1 MIGNPSQRRDKMP
14 RLIILALVLL
24 ALRAGA
30 VVPAQAGSNGR
41 KGTEGAP
48 ELTIAVGARGSALGG
63 AVVGDASGVEAMF
76 WNPAGLGTLTKT
88 ETMFSHTQYFADMTL
103 NYAAVASKLGDFGVL
118 GFSAKVLSVGDI
130 IVTTE
135 SAPEGTGEIAQ
146 PTFTVL
152 GLTWAKQF
160 TDRVL
165 FGASGNLVSERVI
178 NQSATGMA
186 FDFGVQYVTDWRGLK
201 LGMVMKNFGS
211 GMTYS
216 GPGSELSLLPP
227 DQDPSGQPRIFTS
240 ETSSFEL
247 PSFFTMG
254 GSCDLYSVPQYR
266 ITALGALQNNNFQG
280 NALRAGLEWRY
291 RDQFA
296 LRGSYYGSFVGTTN
310 ANTAVDESRFQGG
323 DDLYTGLALGGGVNL
338 RVGDTS
344 RMGVDVTWRPV
355 RNGYFDDI
363 IDIGLKLSF

>member
-1 MIGNPSQRRDKMP
+1 MIGNPSQRSDKMP
-14 RLIILALVLL
+14 RFIILALVLL
-24 ALRAGA
+24 TLLAGA
-30 VVPAQAGSNGR
+30 VAPALAGSNGR
-41 KGTEGAP
+41 KGTEGAQ

-76 WNPAGLGTLTKT
+76 WNPAGLGALSKT
-88 ETMFSHTQYFADMTL
+88 ETMFSHTQYFADMKL
-103 NYAAVASKLGDFGVL
+103 NYAAIASNLGDFGVL

-152 GLTWAKQF
+152 GITWARQF

-165 FGASGNLVSERVI
+165 FGASGNLVSERII
-178 NQSATGMA
+178 NQSASGMA
-186 FDFGVQYVTDWRGLK
+186 FDFGVQYVTGWRGLK
-201 LGMVMKNFGS
+201 LGMVMKNFGP

-216 GPGSELSLLPP
+216 GPGTEISVLPP

-240 ETSSFEL
+240 VNSSFEL

-254 GSCDLYSVPQYR
+254 GSFDAYSTSQHR

-296 LRGSYYGSFVGTTN
+296 LRGSYYGSFVGTTD
-310 ANTAVDESRFQGG
+310 ANTAVDNSKFVGG
-323 DDLYTGLALGGGVNL
+323 DDLYTGLALGGGVTL
-338 RVGDTS
+338 RAGDTG

-355 RNGYFDDI
+355 RQGFFDDI
-363 IDIGLKLSF
+363 LDIGLKLSF

>member
-24 ALRAGA
+24 ALLAGA
-30 VVPAQAGSNGR
+30 VAPALAGSNGR

-48 ELTIAVGARGSALGG
+48 ELTIPVGARGVALGG
-63 AVVGDASGVEAMF
+63 AVVGETRGVEAMF
-76 WNPAGLGTLTKT
+76 WNPAGLGGLTKT
-88 ETMFSHTQYFADMTL
+88 ETMFSHTQYFADMKL
-103 NYAAVASKLGDFGVL
+103 NYAAVGTNLGDLGVL
-118 GFSAKVLSVGDI
+118 GFSAKVLSVGDV

-152 GLTWAKQF
+152 GLTWARQF

-165 FGASGNLVSERVI
+165 FGASGNLVSERVM

-186 FDFGVQYVTDWRGLK
+186 FDFGVQYLTGWRGLE

-216 GPGSELSLLPP
+216 GPGTELSLLPP

-240 ETSSFEL
+240 QTSSFEL
-247 PSFFTMG
+247 PSFFAMG
-254 GSCDLYSVPQYR
+254 ASYHLYDMSQNRV
-266 ITALGALQNNNFQG
+266 TALGALQNNNFQG
-280 NALRAGLEWRY
+280 NALRAGLEWSY

-296 LRGSYYGSFVGTTN
+296 LRGSYYGSFVGTID
-310 ANTAVDESRFQGG
+310 ANTAEDDSKFVGG
-323 DDLYTGLALGGGVNL
+323 DDLYTGFAIGGGVKV
-338 RVGDTS
+338 RAGDTG
-344 RMGVDVTWRPV
+344 RLGVDFTWRPV
-355 RNGYFDDI
+355 RQGLFDDT
-363 IDIGLKLSF
+363 IDIGLKLAF

>member
-14 RLIILALVLL
+14 RLTILALVLL
-24 ALRAGA
+24 ALLAGA
-30 VVPAQAGSNGR
+30 AAPALAGSNGR
-41 KGTEGAP
+41 KGTEGAQ
-48 ELTIAVGARGSALGG
+48 ELMIAVGARGAALGG

-76 WNPAGLGTLTKT
+76 WNPAGLGTLSKT
-88 ETMFSHTQYFADMTL
+88 ETMFSHTQYFADMKL
-103 NYAAVASKLGDFGVL
+103 NYAAIASNLGGFGVL
-118 GFSAKVLSVGDI
+118 GFSAKVLSVGDV

-152 GLTWAKQF
+152 GFTWARQF

-165 FGASGNLVSERVI
+165 FGASGNLVSERII
-178 NQSATGMA
+178 NQSATGAA
-186 FDFGVQYVTDWRGLK
+186 FDFGVQYLTGWRGLK
-201 LGMVMKNFGS
+201 LGMVMKNFGP

-216 GPGSELSLLPP
+216 GPGTEISMLPS

-254 GSCDLYSVPQYR
+254 ASCDLYSVSQYR

-291 RDQFA
+291 RDQIA
-296 LRGSYYGSFVGTTN
+296 LRGSYFGSFVGSTN
-310 ANTAVDESRFQGG
+310 ANTGEDRSKFVGG
-323 DDLYTGLALGGGVNL
+323 DDLYTGFALGGGVNL
-338 RVGDTS
+338 RAGDTG
-344 RMGVDVTWRPV
+344 RMGVDFTWRPV
-355 RNGYFDDI
+355 RQGLFDDT
-363 IDIGLKLSF
+363 IDIGLKLTF

>member
-24 ALRAGA
+24 ALLAGA
-30 VVPAQAGSNGR
+30 TTPAFAGSNGR

-88 ETMFSHTQYFADMTL
+88 ETMFSHTQYFADMKL
-103 NYAAVASKLGDFGVL
+103 NYAAIGTHLGDFGVI
-118 GFSAKVLSVGDI
+118 GFSAKVLSVGDV

-152 GLTWAKQF
+152 GFTWARQF

-165 FGASGNLVSERVI
+165 FGATGNLVSEHVI
-178 NQSATGMA
+178 NENAAGVA
-186 FDFGVQYVTDWRGLK
+186 FDFGVQYLTGWRGLK
-201 LGMVMKNFGS
+201 LGMVMKNFGP

-216 GPGSELSLLPP
+216 GPGTEISVLPP

-247 PSFFTMG
+247 PSFFTLG
-254 GSCDLYSVPQYR
+254 ASCDLYSVPQYR
-266 ITALGALQNNNFQG
+266 VTVLGALQNNNFQG
-280 NALRAGLEWRY
+280 NAMRAGLEWRY
-291 RDQFA
+291 RDLFA
-296 LRGSYYGSFVGTTN
+296 LRGSYYGSYVGTTDP
-310 ANTAVDESRFQGG
+310 NTAEDNSKFIGG
-323 DDLYTGLALGGGVNL
+323 DDLYTGLALGGGFSF
-338 RVGDTS
+338 RTGETGH
-344 RMGVDVTWRPV
+344 MGVDFTWRPV
-355 RNGYFDDI
+355 REGYFDDI
-363 IDIGLKLSF
+363 LDVGLKLSF